1 MPVKIARDK
10 RSSDVNGARP
20 RRVATRLRAVSPLLA
35 SAWLAV
41 FLALAPAQ
49 STLADVPVPSH
60 QSNPSGDGDVEPTI
74 LGMTYTQAALAS
86 AAVVGGA
93 LVINSF
99 VGANLGTTLAVLY
112 VGHLIVEAGIV
123 ALAAGGSLGLSWW
136 SDDPGSGAALF

>member
-1 MPVKIARDK
+1 MQR
-10 RSSDVNGARP
+10 RSLKATDARP
-20 RRVATRLRAVSPLLA
+20 RRVATLLRAVPPLFA
-35 SAWLAV
+35 SIGMAV
-41 FLALAPAQ
+41 LLVLAPAQ
-49 STLADVPVPSH
+49 STIADLPVPSQH
-60 QSNPSGDGDVEPTI
+60 SNPSGDDGGAEPTI
-74 LGMTYTQAALAS
+74 LGMTYAQAALAS

-136 SDDPGSGAALF
+136 SDDSDSGAALF